1 MKGSDSSWY
10 LAIPNRMSL
19 SLVSQ
24 LFYSAGFYTIFC
36 FWAFLR
42 RNFGRSRER
51 RAVTTGWGVNK
62 HFPTSSPGVRA
73 ARSTSLLLTSLPN
86 SLIILLFFKLPF
98 SCDYHRIQNSCIAIV
113 SFDVVFLETAETL
126 PYATCHARHR
136 SPTFETVSQT

>member
-10 LAIPNRMSL
+10 LAIPNRTSL

-24 LFYSAGFYTIFC
+24 RFCSAGFYTVFC

-51 RAVTTGWGVNK
+51 RVVTSRWGVNK
-62 HFPTSSPGVRA
+62 HFPTSSLGVRA

-86 SLIILLFFKLPF
+86 FLITLLFFKLPF
-98 SCDYHRIQNSCIAIV
+98 SCDCHRIQNRCIAIV
-113 SFDVVFLETAETL
+113 SFDVVFLQTAETL

-136 SPTFETVSQT
+136 SPTDQTVSQT